1 MESFIDT
8 ALNRSKVYK
17 NLSHFYIYIPDQKI
31 MLLDWKPALMI
42 LENPIYSN
50 GPILQEI
57 EEGAKILINFSYEK
71 FAQQSLSLLKEWTR
85 FLRGVY
91 IKGPLPPYESV
102 YLTGRLQN
110 KPAQEI
116 YYLFSQMGINIPEEW
131 HQPADYIGVELDFM
145 RLLCEMEMDGWKR
158 ENFDSVKETLLIEDS
173 FLISHVG
180 SWVPEFCQI
189 IEDEAHE
196 EYFKGI
202 ARLTKGLIEYDKLLI
217 PYIIE
222 KFIH

>member
-17 NLSHFYIYIPDQKI
+17 NLSHFFIYIPDQKTV
-31 MLLDWKPALMI
+31 LLDWKPALKI

-50 GPILQEI
+50 EPILQEI

-71 FAQQSLSLLKEWTR
+71 FAQQSLNLVKEWTR

-102 YLTGRLQN
+102 YLTGRLQS

-131 HQPADYIGVELDFM
+131 HQPPDYIGVELDFM
-145 RLLCEMEMDGWKR
+145 RLLCEMEMDGWKKV
-158 ENFDSVKETLLIEDS
+158 NFDSIKETLLIEDS

-189 IEDEAHE
+189 IEDEAQE
-196 EYFKGI
+196 VYFKGI